1 MYFPIEPKINLE
13 NYLDLLIDDKIDNR
27 TNCPICIDGISE
39 ILDKIYKDLKENYG
53 GYFQKLLKK
62 HGLVGLYSWKVDRYP
77 IPIRKLKILLKL
89 WKEICKK
96 SEKECEELYNKIFQK
111 ADYFRLFKSPLR
123 IKSIK
128 ILDSKLAYLM
138 GVIYADGSLRDI
150 WRTQRNEK
158 RFRFEFSIVD
168 SDKENLESIIK
179 ILNEKFSIKTNVKS
193 VYDGRWYRILFSS
206 NVFHRFLNK
215 VFEMPYGYKK
225 GKLKIP
231 KIIEDSPL
239 IIKKYFLIGFMDG
252 DGTCI
257 QNIKSKNSN
266 CVSISQSSTE
276 ILLDLKKILA
286 ELGFSFN
293 LYKKTRD
300 KHIWYV
306 LETKDKKQIRKFY
319 EKVGFLYPTKAR
331 KLEYVVKNLI

>member
-1 MYFPIEPKINLE
+1 
-13 NYLDLLIDDKIDNR
+13 
-27 TNCPICIDGISE
+27 
-39 ILDKIYKDLKENYG
+39 
-53 GYFQKLLKK
+53 
-62 HGLVGLYSWKVDRYP
+62 
-77 IPIRKLKILLKL
+77 
-89 WKEICKK
+89 
-96 SEKECEELYNKIFQK
+96 
-111 ADYFRLFKSPLR
+111 
-123 IKSIK
+123 
-128 ILDSKLAYLM
+128 
-138 GVIYADGSLRDI
+138 
-150 WRTQRNEK
+150 
-158 RFRFEFSIVD
+158 
-168 SDKENLESIIK
+168 